1 MPSTADSPESSSS
14 RMTASPRRHTYFISV
29 DLRFILRWCG
39 ARETSQRK
47 ARSRGAK
54 GVSGRGVSL
63 LLGGP
68 RRRNVGAFKGRL
80 QVSLGAVEFLE
91 SSNGWEDAVMGDV
104 RRSSPEP
111 PWGGPQVVHTPGM
124 ADDLMREI
132 APLLAEDG
140 IDLDDPASIPDQ
152 ERLQRALDRAIERR
166 NVALFT
172 PVGEAR
178 SVALT
183 TLRLYVEAIASDQTE
198 LAGAILGTAQP
209 EPADDSVASV
219 AGTIGVALDLLDTIL
234 SGRHPESPVGLG
246 GKVRLPKGHW
256 VGERAARDIVDLARK
271 GRSFDALH
279 ALITKQG
286 SPAVQSGAALA
297 LAALMQ
303 AWSDLTGTPVDQIT
317 PLVFR

>member
-1 MPSTADSPESSSS
+1 
-14 RMTASPRRHTYFISV
+14 
-29 DLRFILRWCG
+29 
-39 ARETSQRK
+39 
-47 ARSRGAK
+47 
-54 GVSGRGVSL
+54 
-63 LLGGP
+63 
-68 RRRNVGAFKGRL
+68 
-80 QVSLGAVEFLE
+80 
-91 SSNGWEDAVMGDV
+91 MGDV

-183 TLRLYVEAIASDQTE
+183 TLRLYVEAIASDQAE
-198 LAGAILGTAQP
+198 LAGAILATAQP

-219 AGTIGVALDLLDTIL
+219 AGMIGVALDLLDTIL
-234 SGRHPESPVGLG
+234 SGRGPSPRILDTVGG
-246 GKVRLPKGHW
+246 
-256 VGERAARDIVDLARK
+256 
-271 GRSFDALH
+271 
-279 ALITKQG
+279 
-286 SPAVQSGAALA
+286 
-297 LAALMQ
+297 
-303 AWSDLTGTPVDQIT
+303 
-317 PLVFR
+317 